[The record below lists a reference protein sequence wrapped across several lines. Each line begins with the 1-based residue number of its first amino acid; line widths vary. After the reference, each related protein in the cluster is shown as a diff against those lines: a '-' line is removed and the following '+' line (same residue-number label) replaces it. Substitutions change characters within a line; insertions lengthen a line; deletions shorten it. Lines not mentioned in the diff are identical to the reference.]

1 MTLSK
6 ASPARPYLSLLESI
20 DLFGELDAAQLERVA
35 QVARQHRLARDAYL
49 YYQGDPADHL
59 FVLLEG
65 RLKLTQVTPEGH
77 QILLRY
83 VGPGE
88 AFAILAILGGIDYPT
103 SAQAVEDSLLL
114 SWDRQSMR
122 DLMRQAPGLAL
133 RALDV
138 MAGHVCEFQDR
149 IRELSTE
156 RVERRI
162 ARALLR
168 LARQSGRKVEEG
180 VLIDLPLSR
189 QDLAE
194 MTGTTLFTVSRTLS
208 QWESQGLVATGRERV
223 TIRFPHGL
231 VAIAEDLPAE
241 AGRIDLS
248 DY

>member
-1 MTLSK
+1 MSPPK
-6 ASPARPYLSLLESI
+6 ASTANPFISHLGNV
-20 DLFGELDAAQLERVA
+20 DLFSELGTEQIERVA
-35 QVARQHRLARDAYL
+35 QAARQRRLERDAYL

-59 FVLLEG
+59 FVLLAG
-65 RLKLTQVTPEGH
+65 RLKRTQVTPEGH

-83 VGPGE
+83 IGPGE
-88 AFAILAILGGIDYPT
+88 AFAIPAILGGIEYPT

-122 DLMRQAPGLAL
+122 DLMRQAPALAL

-138 MAGHVCEFQDR
+138 VASHVREFQDR

-208 QWESQGLVATGRERV
+208 QWESQGLVVTGRERV

-231 VAIAEDLPAE
+231 VAIAEDLPVE
-241 AGRIDLS
+241 AGGPDTS
-248 DY
+248 D